1 MAHSGTAQHPNAAL
15 TPRMRR
21 KMVDLVVAQRWP
33 PAAVAGR
40 FRSEG
45 PAGLADR
52 SSRPRR
58 SPNRTSGDKRAQAVG
73 LRQQRRCGGGP
84 DRPRGRPGPADCAE
98 HLEPHRAGPARPR
111 RPGRGPPPRCAISAK
126 PPAELVHVDIKKLAA
141 ICGGGGCRAHG
152 RGQAP
157 APKRPGDRYCCLHT
171 ALDDRTRLAC
181 SEIPADEKAATAAGF
196 WERARARLAELAIAA
211 QRAPT
216 DNGARLP
223 APPVGPSPESHRHN
237 PQNHPTLV
245 APNQPKSRKTPPHPH
260 RGTGAASNPGPPN
273 NNAPPPTPDS
283 PTTTTTTDPTE
294 HSTRTPQPTP
304 SHNTK
309 TRTTSPKSTPSSARV
324 FARAALS
331 THPLATRTTAPA
343 PASPPISEACP
354 TRR

>member
-33 PAAVAGR
+33 PSAVAGRFRATPETVRKRCAR

-58 SPNRTSGDKRAQAVG
+58 SPMRTSGDKRAQAVG
-73 LRQQRRCGGGP
+73 LRRQRRCGADRIAHAAGLAPSTVQNTLNHTGLGRP
-84 DRPRGRPGPADCAE
+84 DRGDTAA
-98 HLEPHRAGPARPR
+98 ARR
-111 RPGRGPPPRCAISAK
+111 
-126 PPAELVHVDIKKLAA
+126 
-141 ICGGGGCRAHG
+141 
-152 RGQAP
+152 P

-171 ALDDRTRLAC
+171 ALDDRTRLVC

-196 WERARARLAELAIAA
+196 WERARARLAELGIAV

-223 APPVGPSPESHRHN
+223 VPPVGPSPESHRHN
-237 PQNHPTLV
+237 PQNHPTPV
-245 APNQPKSRKTPPHPH
+245 APNQRKSRKTPPHPH

-309 TRTTSPKSTPSSARV
+309 TRTTSPKST
-324 FARAALS
+324 ARALMEGQVRW
-331 THPLATRTTAPA
+331 P
-343 PASPPISEACP
+343 
-354 TRR
+354 